1 MTRRDDLLAQPVD
14 TPGRSH
20 GGSRH
25 LARLGLAAGA
35 VVALLVAALVAVAAH
50 RSSPGTV
57 PPSGSVVPA
66 PAPAFASSASLVA
79 DGCLG
84 GTDASSAVLA
94 AQQQATATPAGAA
107 SFAASYLRWGAQV
120 PRPTN
125 IAVVGPKVWSAAFPT
140 AARTLPLAAVPEG
153 TQMWA
158 SFANGRWVTDNVSDD
173 GGTAKLTVT
182 LLLSEIADQGGQ
194 VQSTEASV
202 SLRMHLAPGG
212 WLVDGPESVVLHTA
226 DEMATLGQP
235 FYNGC

>member
-1 MTRRDDLLAQPVD
+1 MRPR
-14 TPGRSH
+14 G
-20 GGSRH
+20 
-25 LARLGLAAGA
+25 RLGLVTVA
-35 VVALLVAALVAVAAH
+35 VVAVVVAALVAVAAH
-50 RSSPGTV
+50 RSSTGGA
-57 PPSGSVVPA
+57 PPSGSAVPA
-66 PAPAFASSASLVA
+66 PAPTFAASASLVA

-107 SFAASYLRWGAQV
+107 SFAASYVRWGGQV
-120 PRPTN
+120 PRPAN
-125 IAVVGPKVWSAAFPT
+125 IAVVGPKVWSDAFPT
-140 AARTLPLAAVPEG
+140 AARTLPLAAVPER

-158 SFANGRWVTDNVSDD
+158 SFASGRWVADNVSDD
-173 GGTAKLTVT
+173 GGTPKLTVT

-194 VQSTEASV
+194 VQTTQASV

-212 WLVDGPESVVLHTA
+212 WLVDGPEPVVLHSA